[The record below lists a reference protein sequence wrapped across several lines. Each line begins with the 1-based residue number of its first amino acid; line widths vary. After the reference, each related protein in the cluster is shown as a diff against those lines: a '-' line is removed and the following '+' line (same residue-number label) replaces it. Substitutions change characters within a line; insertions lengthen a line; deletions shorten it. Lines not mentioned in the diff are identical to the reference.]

1 MFLFVIIRIFFYIFV
16 IGSWFLQHESNANVG
31 LTNVQNGEYLP
42 PFVFTCLFVLY
53 ILYIR
58 ILDNQ
63 CPATAAVTTAA
74 SRFDTPTLQHHNS

>member
-16 IGSWFLQHESNANVG
+16 IGGCFLQHESNANVG

-53 ILYIR
+53 I
-58 ILDNQ
+58 
-63 CPATAAVTTAA
+63 
-74 SRFDTPTLQHHNS
+74 